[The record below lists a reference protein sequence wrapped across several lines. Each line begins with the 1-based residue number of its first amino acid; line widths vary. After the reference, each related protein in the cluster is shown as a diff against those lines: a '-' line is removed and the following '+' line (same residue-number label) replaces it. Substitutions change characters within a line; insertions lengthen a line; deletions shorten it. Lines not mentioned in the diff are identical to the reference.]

1 MISDNQSVIF
11 QSKQIE
17 VKNKNNNLV
26 HEMLSLWNVH
36 MHLNGSKI
44 LQTKEYLDSVFRTNL
59 LNKY

>member
-17 VKNKNNNLV
+17 VKKKNNNLV
-26 HEMLSLWNVH
+26 HEMFSLWNVH
-36 MHLNGSKI
+36 MHLNESKI